1 MGDGVNELEAAL
13 QADWNPATIAAY
25 GEALRAAGDLRGE
38 LIAIDLHADTHGMT
52 PEATARRAELLRA
65 WVGPDFDP
73 AEFRYAFFDNV
84 LVEYESSLD
93 RVEALYASPAAPFIR
108 GLQLRQWDLP
118 RRALEPLSKP
128 HPWLATLRIG
138 LIYEQAPDPTWLAEL
153 EGNTPNLVELW
164 FDGISPKLTLFDVAF
179 AHSNVRRLVFTEDGL
194 DFRGS
199 RLPNVEEIT
208 GGFGSGKYIAQF
220 FPKLRRFVGGHFYD
234 VPPHIEVL
242 PLPRA
247 QPG

>member
-1 MGDGVNELEAAL
+1 MGDRVNDLEAAVRST
-13 QADWNPATIAAY
+13 WNPATLAAY
-25 GEALRAAGDLRGE
+25 GEVLRAAGDLRGE
-38 LIAIDLHADTHGMT
+38 LIAIDLHADTHGMK

-73 AEFRYAFFDNV
+73 AEFRYGFFDNV
-84 LVEYESSLD
+84 LVDYESSLM

-118 RRALEPLSKP
+118 RRALEPLRHP
-128 HPWLATLRIG
+128 HPWLARLRVG
-138 LIYEQAPDPTWLAEL
+138 LIYEEAPDPTWLAEL
-153 EGNTPNLVELW
+153 EGNTPNLRELW

-194 DFRGS
+194 DFGGS

-220 FPKLRRFVGGHFYD
+220 FPKLRRFAGGYFYD
-234 VPPHIEVL
+234 VPSHIEVVD
-242 PLPRA
+242 LPRG
-247 QPG
+247 PSR